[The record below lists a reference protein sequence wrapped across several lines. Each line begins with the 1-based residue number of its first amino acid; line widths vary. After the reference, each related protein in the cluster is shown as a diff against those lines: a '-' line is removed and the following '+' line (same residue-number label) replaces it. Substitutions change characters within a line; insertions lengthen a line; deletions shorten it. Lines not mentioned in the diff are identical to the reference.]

1 VSLVVLVLW
10 WPLGTA
16 ILHAFLF
23 HPSQAGATAALPTGI
38 ERVRY
43 GDGQRLNGYFV
54 HASAPRRTIVFFHG
68 NAGDAWHALPLAQS
82 LAMDGSDVMLAE
94 YRGYGGSNGWPS
106 AFGVREDGE
115 AAMHYLLA
123 ERHVDPSHLVVTG
136 QSLGGAVAIDALAH
150 HRVAAGVLFSTFT
163 TLHDMSRA
171 VIGFPLSWTVPDAWA
186 FDSRDALAHVHAP
199 LAFFHG
205 DADELIPL
213 TLARELYAAAPAPK
227 ELTVVHGGTHNLG
240 NLDGMIDSAAA
251 RLVP

>member
-1 VSLVVLVLW
+1 MSLVVLVLW

-82 LAMDGSDVMLAE
+82 LATDGSDVLLAE
-94 YRGYGGSNGWPS
+94 YRGYGGSDGWPS

-123 ERHVDPSHLVVTG
+123 ERHVDPSRLVVTG
-136 QSLGGAVAIDALAH
+136 QSLAPSESRTDAVGALLLASWAGTIALL
-150 HRVAAGVLFSTFT
+150 AAGVGVVWLW
-163 TLHDMSRA
+163 RRR
-171 VIGFPLSWTVPDAWA
+171 TVA
-186 FDSRDALAHVHAP
+186 
-199 LAFFHG
+199 
-205 DADELIPL
+205 
-213 TLARELYAAAPAPK
+213 T
-227 ELTVVHGGTHNLG
+227 
-240 NLDGMIDSAAA
+240 
-251 RLVP
+251 